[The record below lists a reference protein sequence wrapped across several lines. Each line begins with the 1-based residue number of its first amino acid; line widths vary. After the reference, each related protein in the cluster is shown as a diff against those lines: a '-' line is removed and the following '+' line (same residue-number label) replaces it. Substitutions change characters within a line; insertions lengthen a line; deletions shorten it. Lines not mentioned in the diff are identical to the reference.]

1 MDDTYS
7 EWSSMT
13 KLQTNLIGLG
23 ILILIILASCT
34 AQADLIKK
42 RPVTYTEWYT
52 NVIVDLNIDP
62 EYEIYWEG
70 YETWIQGHE
79 EFCTFED
86 YLFNEGYCEQVIPE
100 PLALGLIGIGGLS
113 LFMLKRKLR

>member
-1 MDDTYS
+1 MNKI
-7 EWSSMT
+7 
-13 KLQTNLIGLG
+13 KLNLILLG
-23 ILILIILASCT
+23 ILLLIVLGSCT

-42 RPVTYTEWYT
+42 RPATYTEWYT

-70 YETWIQGHE
+70 YETWIQAHE

-100 PLALGLIGIGGLS
+100 PLALSLIGIGGLS

>member
-1 MDDTYS
+1 
-7 EWSSMT
+7 MT
-13 KLQTNLIGLG
+13 KTQINLIGLG
-23 ILILIILASCT
+23 ILIVIILSTLT

-42 RPVTYTEWYT
+42 RPATYTEWYS

-100 PLALGLIGIGGLS
+100 PLALSLVSIGGIS
-113 LFMLKRKLR
+113 LLILKRKLFNNDK